1 MTFTVKAHRNGQHI
15 AHLDA
20 RFDNEAAARVDA
32 LAKNCK
38 AFTPFFYTV
47 ALPQLEQTK

>member
-1 MTFTVKAHRNGQHI
+1 MNFTVKAYRADNGQHI

-20 RFDNEAAARVDA
+20 QFDSEAAARADA

-38 AFTPFFYTV
+38 AFTPFFYSVTV
-47 ALPQLEQTK
+47 LATA